1 MNGETNHI
9 VGINIE
15 FIPALTVNFIQIEL
29 KAASLRHLEASLI
42 RTVTSLDFSRCSDQ
56 SLSQSGLQRR
66 NPIICTHHHGL
77 HQDEMCYKYHN
88 RITTQKH
95 TTTRL
100 QGYDVAP
107 ICSIY
112 NSVIK
117 AEREETET
125 RERQLEICLCL
136 IFSLHSSSSE
146 NIVFIWRSPPK
157 LFEEKYLNKSGDKKK
172 RARAK

>member
-1 MNGETNHI
+1 
-9 VGINIE
+9 
-15 FIPALTVNFIQIEL
+15 
-29 KAASLRHLEASLI
+29 
-42 RTVTSLDFSRCSDQ
+42 
-56 SLSQSGLQRR
+56 
-66 NPIICTHHHGL
+66 
-77 HQDEMCYKYHN
+77 MCYKYHN

-172 RARAK
+172 RAQEQSEWRMGKLTTTEQPQLAKPRASAEEKLTAQKKR